1 MEHVNCANDRPRQG
15 KQVKSAGKTGIAKNP
30 TAPSFWSYPMTA
42 SPARQPA
49 ASYTRFVRWIW
60 PCLVMGTVF
69 LASGRS
75 QVSSPNII
83 GIDKFAHFLVFGLLA
98 NLIQRSLPESR
109 YRTFLAIGIVSLLG
123 ISDEWHQSFTPGRSV
138 ELVDWLCDTAG
149 ASLAASLYARV
160 RWYRVLLESR
170 LGAGRRTKAVPPAT
184 LAAGQVDTG
193 APSPTRMAA
202 DSALPSGD

>member
-1 MEHVNCANDRPRQG
+1 
-15 KQVKSAGKTGIAKNP
+15 
-30 TAPSFWSYPMTA
+30 
-42 SPARQPA
+42 
-49 ASYTRFVRWIW
+49 
-60 PCLVMGTVF
+60 MGTVF

-138 ELVDWLCDTAG
+138 EFADWLCDTAG
-149 ASLAASLYARV
+149 ASLAAILYARA

-170 LGAGRRTKAVPPAT
+170 LGKDRTAKA
-184 LAAGQVDTG
+184 
-193 APSPTRMAA
+193 APSPVLTGAEVDSAPTHSARIAA